1 MWKILISSMII
12 FIYLI
17 FAGVA
22 LASPLVIIDD
32 KIISFDSGQHI
43 IVENDRTL
51 VPFRNIFEAMGADV
65 QWDKDTQ
72 TVTAKKGDIT
82 ISLIIDGPAYKNG
95 EPIVLDV
102 PAKIIKSRTMVP
114 LRFVGE
120 AFGATVNWD
129 QDFQAVLISTSGTK
143 NKILDNYLALNK
155 TKLNEFLL
163 AEAKEGHGGAVEKLL
178 TAGAD
183 PNTSQNGN
191 SALMFASGKGD
202 TDTVKALIA
211 AGADVNYKNK
221 KFGSTVLSSA
231 IFGEQGDNQADTVK
245 VLLEAG
251 VDPNN
256 NYSVDWTPL
265 NSAVNSGRTEV
276 VKALLNGGADP
287 NFKGKSEYP
296 VIYHAM
302 WSGPD
307 QTEMIKALI
316 KAGAKINAFYD
327 DRTPLM
333 IAATRN
339 NHELVKFILESGA
352 DPNMESSDGLTALI
366 IAKMRGY
373 TDIINLLQKSGAE
386 HNNGY
391 LPYIDKTRG
400 FKIQYPEKL
409 FKKERNNTVKFYFN
423 QENSSDVYSDN
434 IEIIGELV
442 NDKQTTLDEY
452 VDSGLALSKK
462 YSDFNVVELSET
474 KLAGTPA
481 KKIIITSK
489 EGELSLKYLTIC
501 TIKDNRAYRI
511 TYTAETDKYPEYL
524 KIFEGIIDSFE
535 WIPGYSEE

>member
-1 MWKILISSMII
+1 
-12 FIYLI
+12 
-17 FAGVA
+17 
-22 LASPLVIIDD
+22 
-32 KIISFDSGQHI
+32 
-43 IVENDRTL
+43 
-51 VPFRNIFEAMGADV
+51 MGADV

-82 ISLIIDGPAYKNG
+82 INLIIDGPAYKNG

-120 AFGATVNWD
+120 AFGAIVDWN
-129 QDFQAVLISTSGTK
+129 QDFQAVLIYTSGTK
-143 NKILDNYLALNK
+143 NNILDNYLALNK

-178 TAGAD
+178 AAGAD
-183 PNTSQNGN
+183 PNTSQNGD
-191 SALMFASGKGD
+191 SALMFASRKGD
-202 TDTVKALIA
+202 TYTVKALIA

-221 KFGSTVLSSA
+221 KLGNTVLSSA

-245 VLLEAG
+245 ILLKAG

-256 NYSVDWTPL
+256 NYTVDWTPL

-276 VKALLNGGADP
+276 VKALLDGGADP

-307 QTEMIKALI
+307 QTEMLKALI

-333 IAATRN
+333 IAAIRDN
-339 NHELVKFILESGA
+339 LELVKFILNSGA

-373 TDIINLLQKSGAE
+373 TDIISLLQESGAKE
-386 HNNGY
+386 NDGY
-391 LPYIDKTRG
+391 LPYINEFRG
-400 FKIQYPEKL
+400 FRIKYSEKL
-409 FKKERNNTVKFYFN
+409 FINERDNTTVRFYFN
-423 QENSSDVYSDN
+423 QENSSDIYQDN
-434 IEIIGELV
+434 IEIINESV
-442 NDKQTTLDEY
+442 NEQKSSLDQY
-452 VDSGLALSKK
+452 VDSSLQLPNP
-462 YSDFNVVELSET
+462 DINVVELSET
-474 KLAGTPA
+474 NLAGIPA
-481 KKIIITSK
+481 KRIIITRK
-489 EGELSLKYLTIC
+489 EGELSLKYLIIC
-501 TIKDNRAYRI
+501 TIKNNRAYRI
-511 TYTAETDKYPEYL
+511 MFKAEIDKYPEYL
-524 KIFEGIIDSFE
+524 KIAQEIIDSFE
-535 WIPGYSEE
+535 WVPTYSELKKP